1 MHICTYVFYVHIIY
15 VFPSSPNSPFWQ
27 ASHLGTPGETI
38 HSSIVNL
45 QGKNEIHWCSI
56 TTILISICFGSF
68 VLTCYCVQCFHNL
81 VYDVICFCYN

>member
-45 QGKNEIHWCSI
+45 QGKMKFTGVVSQ
-56 TTILISICFGSF
+56 LS
-68 VLTCYCVQCFHNL
+68 
-81 VYDVICFCYN
+81 